1 MYIKWTINTNKTNLL
16 GNSLITELFRYMDIE
31 KNKKY
36 KESTA
41 L

>member
-16 GNSLITELFRYMDIE
+16 RNPLITELFWYVDIE

-36 KESTA
+36 KE
-41 L
+41 